1 MRASRIYCH
10 WEPGHKASLPLF
22 RTGVSLHSH
31 TFYSRECLDFID
43 RATAG
48 TPWLSGAIRK
58 QKAKYRQVKGRE
70 LDLRRAWWTP
80 PLSARQAFDLEKN
93 QIERVLGMGA
103 MVSISDHDNIEAG
116 LNLSMIEDTRESPI
130 SIEWTVP
137 FRRTFFHIG
146 VHNVPRNAA
155 RDMARTMNEFTAE
168 PVESR
173 IPEMLEWLG
182 AAPETLVI
190 LNHPMWDENHIGEGA
205 HTESVRAFLDRFRPF
220 LHAAEV
226 NGLRP
231 WNENRKALKLAE
243 RYALPLVSGGDR
255 HGREPNGCVN
265 LTNASTFA
273 EFAAEVRSDGWSDV
287 LLMPQYR
294 EPLKMRIL
302 DNMCGI
308 IEDDPH
314 HALGWVRWSDRVFYL
329 TDEGTNKSLTEF
341 FQGRQFPAVINRFVS
356 LMQLLK
362 HRRVRSAL
370 RMALGERPE
379 FGFEA
384 GV

>member
-1 MRASRIYCH
+1 MRESRIHCH
-10 WEPGHKASLPLF
+10 WEPEHKASLLPF
-22 RTGVSLHSH
+22 RAGVSLHSH
-31 TFYSRECLDFID
+31 TLYSHESLDFID
-43 RATAG
+43 RATAS

-58 QKAKYRQVKGRE
+58 QKARYRQAKGRE
-70 LDLRRAWWTP
+70 LDLGRAWWTP
-80 PLSARQAFDLEKN
+80 PLSARQAFDVEKT
-93 QIERVLGMGA
+93 QIERGLGLEA
-103 MVSISDHDNIEAG
+103 MVSISDHDNIDAG

-130 SIEWTVP
+130 SVEWTVP

-146 VHNVPRNAA
+146 VHNLPRVAA
-155 RDMARTMNEFTAE
+155 PDMIRTMNEFTKE

-173 IPEMLEWLG
+173 IAEMLEWLG
-182 AAPETLVI
+182 TEPETLVI

-205 HTESVRAFLDRFRPF
+205 HTESVTAFLDRFRPF

-273 EFAAEVRSDGWSDV
+273 EFAAEVRSDGWSDI

-329 TDEGTNKSLTEF
+329 TDEGT
-341 FQGRQFPAVINRFVS
+341 RQVADRVFPGAAVPRRNEPFRFA
-356 LMQLLK
+356 
-362 HRRVRSAL
+362 HAAGETPPG
-370 RMALGERPE
+370 ALGAAHGAR
-379 FGFEA
+379 
-384 GV
+384 